1 VRSRFGRHFGGG
13 AETEHDG
20 RRGLLVSG
28 GESAGSGGFD
38 SIQVKC
44 KPWAENADK
53 FGGEGRVSI
62 HAPHDELGNTT
73 RCLVRGG
80 GANADRVVTLTGA
93 SRNVRKNELAEV
105 AGLAAG
111 ANSAAVRRE
120 AREIGR
126 RRPMVVYPWAKIMG
140 RLPLCRAAAA
150 RNTFIFRHR
159 HWRTVWRD
167 RIDLAH
173 SPPGGNPPT
182 EGDSARFSRSARP
195 SAG

>member
-1 VRSRFGRHFGGG
+1 
-13 AETEHDG
+13 
-20 RRGLLVSG
+20 
-28 GESAGSGGFD
+28 
-38 SIQVKC
+38 
-44 KPWAENADK
+44 
-53 FGGEGRVSI
+53 
-62 HAPHDELGNTT
+62 
-73 RCLVRGG
+73 LVRGG

-150 RNTFIFRHR
+150 RNAFIFRHR
-159 HWRTVWRD
+159 R
-167 RIDLAH
+167 
-173 SPPGGNPPT
+173 
-182 EGDSARFSRSARP
+182 
-195 SAG
+195 